1 MNPAVLLVQHAVIIH
16 LTSCSTIISP
26 LLTGRDATHGR
37 SCYGDRPGCLAYLQP
52 NLLVHGDRP
61 VAEGDGVAEA
71 GLPLNGPLG
80 QVHDDLRALRAGVEE
95 QGNGGQTPTW
105 LHGQAALGF
114 VVASVGRGGAIQSI
128 CEGKEEIYY

>member
-1 MNPAVLLVQHAVIIH
+1 M
-16 LTSCSTIISP
+16 
-26 LLTGRDATHGR
+26 
-37 SCYGDRPGCLAYLQP
+37 
-52 NLLVHGDRP
+52 LVHGDGP

-80 QVHDDLRALRAGVEE
+80 QVHDDLRALGAGVEE

-114 VVASVGRGGAIQSI
+114 VVASVGHDGAIQSI
-128 CEGKEEIYY
+128 CEGKRRNISLNKYII

>member
-1 MNPAVLLVQHAVIIH
+1 MALIGDV
-16 LTSCSTIISP
+16 TSCSNFSSTLRP
-26 LLTGRDATHGR
+26 RCYTWQKP
-37 SCYGDRPGCLAYLQP
+37 CYGDRPASLVYLQP
-52 NLLVHGDRP
+52 NLLVQGDRP

-80 QVHDDLRALRAGVEE
+80 QVHDDLRALGAGVKE

-114 VVASVGRGGAIQSI
+114 VLASVGCGGAIQRI
-128 CEGKEEIYY
+128 CEGKTKKYLTK